1 MVGTDLLFKEKKKE
15 GEMVKCMFN
24 IHIKLISVKMKKKK
38 DKK

>member
-38 DKK
+38 KGR